1 MVWRPQWKLLP
12 KLTCFFIRQNSDS
25 RPSPHGIN
33 LHLNERAYRIRLYMN
48 IDESKWINFY
58 TKNVKLAKLNY
69 ESFLFDGSSVV
80 WSSFWGG
87 FFSTIFFAV
96 LVRNPTIRFFHTFLI
111 FWFWESCDVEWSG
124 VGMLSKSEYNAHM
137 GPETRISAN
146 RIEQFV
152 RAFVWACD
160 AVWSD
165 VKVWNEKWKAKLCAS
180 VGRRSI
186 NIYEFPFHILFLFNG
201 INFSWRFALFCRP
214 ANSVERWVDDTCFT
228 YKPFT
233 YYKLHYGRWGTCGRR
248 NLCKTHTN
256 HRNTWR
262 RPEKEKKVLLLN

>member
-152 RAFVWACD
+152 REHAMLYEVMWKFGTR
-160 AVWSD
+160 
-165 VKVWNEKWKAKLCAS
+165 NEKRNYVLRS
-180 VGRRSI
+180 VGGLLISMNFRFISYSYLMELI
-186 NIYEFPFHILFLFNG
+186 FPDGLLFF
-201 INFSWRFALFCRP
+201 
-214 ANSVERWVDDTCFT
+214 V
-228 YKPFT
+228 
-233 YYKLHYGRWGTCGRR
+233 GRQI
-248 NLCKTHTN
+248 
-256 HRNTWR
+256 
-262 RPEKEKKVLLLN
+262 V